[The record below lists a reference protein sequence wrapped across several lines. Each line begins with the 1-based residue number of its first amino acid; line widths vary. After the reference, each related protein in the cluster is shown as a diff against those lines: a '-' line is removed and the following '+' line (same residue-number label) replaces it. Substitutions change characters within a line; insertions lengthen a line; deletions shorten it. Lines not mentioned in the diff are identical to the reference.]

1 MLGSPP
7 PGQFKGKAG
16 SEAVP
21 AAAQG
26 KEQGARP
33 GELGSGSLG
42 TTDVSKPQHQG
53 AGEEAG
59 GSFLAAKASFPSK
72 AAGRTVACDGAGLV
86 LRQLKKQKKEKGRG

>member
-7 PGQFKGKAG
+7 QGSPPLGQFKGKAG

-21 AAAQG
+21 AAAQE

-42 TTDVSKPQHQG
+42 TTDISKPQHQG
-53 AGEEAG
+53 AGEEVG
-59 GSFLAAKASFPSK
+59 VTFSSKGLISLEGSREDS
-72 AAGRTVACDGAGLV
+72 GM
-86 LRQLKKQKKEKGRG
+86 

>member
-7 PGQFKGKAG
+7 QGSPPLSRLKGKAG

-33 GELGSGSLG
+33 GEPGSGSLG
-42 TTDVSKPQHQG
+42 TTDVSKPWHQG

-59 GSFLAAKASFPSK
+59 VTFSSKCLVSLQGSREDSSM
-72 AAGRTVACDGAGLV
+72 
-86 LRQLKKQKKEKGRG
+86 

>member
-1 MLGSPP
+1 MPGSPPQGSPP
-7 PGQFKGKAG
+7 PGRSKGKAG
-16 SEAVP
+16 SEAAP

-33 GELGSGSLG
+33 GAPGSGSLG

-59 GSFLAAKASFPSK
+59 VTFSSK
-72 AAGRTVACDGAGLV
+72 GLV
-86 LRQLKKQKKEKGRG
+86 SLQGSREDSGM

>member
-7 PGQFKGKAG
+7 Q
-16 SEAVP
+16 EAVL

-33 GELGSGSLG
+33 GEPGSGSLG

-59 GSFLAAKASFPSK
+59 VTFSSKCLVSLQGSREDS
-72 AAGRTVACDGAGLV
+72 GM
-86 LRQLKKQKKEKGRG
+86 

>member
-1 MLGSPP
+1 MPGSPP

-59 GSFLAAKASFPSK
+59 VTFSSK
-72 AAGRTVACDGAGLV
+72 GLV
-86 LRQLKKQKKEKGRG
+86 SLKGSREDSGM